1 MDFTERSTRAYRTKQ
16 LYTKEE
22 LERREALCV
31 HEQPA
36 FCSAACPLK
45 LDAREFA
52 RLCAEGDFT
61 AARAML
67 ERITPFPIIL
77 ACGCGAPCS
86 SACRLGELP
95 GGEGLNFPALERAAM
110 RLGAPKT
117 GRGMLKFKKKKTA
130 AVFGSEL
137 FTLVTAAELAR
148 KSYPTVF
155 YVREKDARE
164 LMLNCAPFL
173 SGGDLDAEADRL
185 NGMDL
190 EIRYSAGLTPELFSA
205 ERGKYDLL
213 CVSREYL
220 QLVSPGEEP
229 DPVTLLCPSIGA
241 LARCGGESGVLA
253 ALYDARRAGVS
264 ADRLAQGMD
273 PATMR
278 GEEGAVES
286 RLYTDLSSAAPSR
299 CVPESA
305 EGYGPEEAKAEA
317 ARCIQCECV
326 ECLKGCAYLRHFN
339 KFPRILTRE
348 IYNNAGIIMGDHM
361 MNRALNSCAL
371 CGQCTVTCPNGYDMT
386 EICLSAR
393 ENMVATGKMSLA
405 VHEFALY
412 DQIFSNGEAFLCR
425 PQPGYEKCRY
435 VFFPGCQAAAIAPEV
450 VMRAYSDLC
459 SRLDGGVALLLGC
472 CGAISRW
479 AGRTELTTETDEL
492 LRSSLEGLGNPEI
505 IAGCPT
511 CSVTLRNISL
521 SPVCGIWD
529 VLLKTGLP
537 ETASYAGTCASLHD
551 SCGARGDEHTQQA
564 VRELARRLG
573 FELADGEWSG
583 DRSPCCGYGGLVS
596 YANPPVAS
604 ELARSCLNG
613 PPEQPQLVYCMAC
626 RDRLARE
633 RARSVHLL
641 ELVYGVSA
649 SETPGISEK
658 RRNRLYLKQSLLR
671 GIWGEDVKNE
681 PLGFRLDITDEA
693 RALMEQRM
701 VLDTDVQR
709 VMKAY
714 LDSGEAVL
722 ENDSG
727 LLVTRA
733 RIGNVTFWVKFTE
746 DADGYTVHRVY
757 SHRMTIE
764 TR

>member
-86 SACRLGELP
+86 SSCRLGELP

-229 DPVTLLCPSIGA
+229 DPVTLLCPGIGA
-241 LARCGGESGVLA
+241 IARCGGESGVLA

-299 CVPESA
+299 RVPESA

-348 IYNNAGIIMGDHM
+348 IYNNIY
-361 MNRALNSCAL
+361 R
-371 CGQCTVTCPNGYDMT
+371 
-386 EICLSAR
+386 R
-393 ENMVATGKMSLA
+393 
-405 VHEFALY
+405 
-412 DQIFSNGEAFLCR
+412 
-425 PQPGYEKCRY
+425 
-435 VFFPGCQAAAIAPEV
+435 
-450 VMRAYSDLC
+450 
-459 SRLDGGVALLLGC
+459 
-472 CGAISRW
+472 
-479 AGRTELTTETDEL
+479 
-492 LRSSLEGLGNPEI
+492 
-505 IAGCPT
+505 
-511 CSVTLRNISL
+511 RNI
-521 SPVCGIWD
+521 
-529 VLLKTGLP
+529 
-537 ETASYAGTCASLHD
+537 
-551 SCGARGDEHTQQA
+551 
-564 VRELARRLG
+564 
-573 FELADGEWSG
+573 
-583 DRSPCCGYGGLVS
+583 
-596 YANPPVAS
+596 
-604 ELARSCLNG
+604 
-613 PPEQPQLVYCMAC
+613 
-626 RDRLARE
+626 
-633 RARSVHLL
+633 
-641 ELVYGVSA
+641 
-649 SETPGISEK
+649 
-658 RRNRLYLKQSLLR
+658 
-671 GIWGEDVKNE
+671 
-681 PLGFRLDITDEA
+681 
-693 RALMEQRM
+693 
-701 VLDTDVQR
+701 
-709 VMKAY
+709 
-714 LDSGEAVL
+714 
-722 ENDSG
+722 
-727 LLVTRA
+727 
-733 RIGNVTFWVKFTE
+733 
-746 DADGYTVHRVY
+746 
-757 SHRMTIE
+757 
-764 TR
+764 